1 MNNKSASSRG
11 TAPLYPAA
19 SDVTLRPQLSSKS
32 LSRTACVLA
41 RLALVA
47 VFSPGLPVAVGAAEA
62 SKAADSERGP
72 QKNQEV
78 VALEQFVV
86 TGSNIRRLDMEKV
99 LPVTVITKEAI
110 EARNAFTPVD
120 LLTSLPQVTNVPL
133 NETQTG
139 SSGARGDNASINLRN
154 IGSGSTL
161 ILLNGRRLA
170 PNPMSQALTHSVN
183 VNHLPAQGID
193 HIEVLRD
200 GASAVYGSDAIG
212 GVVNYVMRRDF
223 IGTELKVRYGFPED
237 GGGQYVQTALTYGK
251 NFAEGR
257 GRFMTT
263 IEALYRDSIYLRDRS
278 FTASANHSAA
288 APAPFNTLGGA
299 FDGTTA
305 RGYFPTFFIG
315 TGTSNNYFRPV
326 NGVVTLTS
334 AGPTRANNPE
344 FYYDPNRTGMAQPR
358 SRRLNSFLSLEYDL
372 NKRITFFSE
381 LSYYKSE
388 SSMVRQPLVL
398 NAPTTDKLAPMA
410 VNNPFNPYGS
420 SYFDAAGAPNGDGS
434 PRITGTPRSINLVS
448 VTLPDLP
455 TEKVMTAADV
465 YRMTVGFRGKIANTW
480 TWETA
485 AFYNRVKETDEGLHD
500 VRESLLQQAL
510 MQTSKTTAYNPFGY
524 TFKTQG
530 GAVVVDQPY
539 TNPGPVVSTFAAT
552 FGRGAESSISS
563 IDAHATG
570 RVYPLWS
577 GDIHVA
583 LGGEYRREDLKDIR
597 DAFAGESPASSGL
610 DPLDNDFL
618 LHPPRPNVSGDRT
631 VISFYAETV
640 IPLVGIKN
648 RIPLFNTFEVTASA
662 RYERFND
669 FGDTR
674 KPKVGVNWK
683 PLQFVML
690 RASYNEGFIAPSL
703 PALYTSTRWTAGA
716 GQGSIDLYRNPVTNE
731 GGYSQRNYFGGNP
744 QLKAAESKGKSAGI
758 VFDVPK
764 VRGLSLSADYW
775 QISRVNVVGQRAAG
789 DIYISDTALLQAY
802 TKKQLSAGIPIGS
815 IDVGSG
821 TAAYKGDLAITR
833 IAPANQDIANFAA
846 YNATNL
852 GNPQAVAGRIFSFS
866 TPFFNLAEGYDS
878 GWDLGLNY
886 VLPVLPIGKITVNS
900 DWAYLIKSNSTSVPP
915 NLAKVV
921 ADNLN
926 SNGASRWRGT
936 TTVSWRKGNWAGV
949 LGAYYAGASQDGAT
963 TTASVYETMGKPSY
977 IAKIFTNGANQ
988 YRYILRDTLTFN
1000 TSLAYH
1006 FAANAREWLKHTTVR
1021 LGVINLANTPPPLAS
1036 GAFGYN
1042 PAVHGGLIVGR
1053 TWTLDLTKSF

>member
-1 MNNKSASSRG
+1 MNNKSAENFV
-11 TAPLYPAA
+11 TAPFDLAPTG
-19 SDVTLRPQLSSKS
+19 VTLRPELNSKI
-32 LSRTACVLA
+32 LPRAVCILP
-41 RLALVA
+41 RLAFAVVA
-47 VFSPGLPVAVGAAEA
+47 FLSLAVAIRAAEV
-62 SKAADSERGP
+62 SKAADAYQSA
-72 QKNQEV
+72 QKNQEL

-183 VNHLPAQGID
+183 VNHLPSQGID

-223 IGTELKVRYGFPED
+223 IGTELKVRYGVPEG
-237 GGGQYVQTALTYGK
+237 GGGQYVQTALTYGT
-251 NFAEGR
+251 NFADGR

-263 IEALYRDSIYLRDRS
+263 VESLYRDSIYLRDRS

-288 APAPFNTLGGA
+288 APPPFNTLGSA
-299 FDGTTA
+299 FDGTTT
-305 RGYFPTFFIG
+305 RGYFPTFYIG
-315 TGTSNNYFRPV
+315 TTTSNNFFRPV
-326 NGVVTLTS
+326 AGVLTLTP
-334 AGPTRANNPE
+334 AAPTRANNPE
-344 FYYDPNRTGMAQPR
+344 FYFDPNRTGMAQPR
-358 SRRLNSFLSLEYDL
+358 SSRLNSFFSLEYDL
-372 NKRITFFSE
+372 SKRITFFSD

-410 VNNPFNPYGS
+410 LNNPFNPYGS
-420 SYFDAAGAPNGDGS
+420 SFYDVAGAPNGDGS
-434 PRITGTPRSINLVS
+434 PRITGAPRSINLVS

-455 TEKVMTAADV
+455 TEKVMTSADV
-465 YRMTVGFRGKIANTW
+465 YRITAGFRGKIADTW

-485 AFYNRVKETDEGLHD
+485 AFFNRVKAKDEALHD
-500 VRESLLQQAL
+500 VRESLLQKAL
-510 MQTSKTTAYNPFGY
+510 IQTSKTTAYNPFGY

-530 GAVVVDQPY
+530 GVVVVDRPY
-539 TNPGPVVSTFAAT
+539 TNPEPVVSTFAAT
-552 FGRGAESSISS
+552 FGRGSQSSISS

-570 RVYPLWS
+570 RVYTLWG
-577 GDIHVA
+577 GDIKVA
-583 LGGEYRREDLKDIR
+583 LGGEYRGEDLKDIR
-597 DAFAGESPASSGL
+597 DAFSGENPANSGL

-648 RIPLFNTFEVTASA
+648 LIPLINTLEVTASS

-669 FGDTR
+669 FGDTM
-674 KPKVGVNWK
+674 KPKVGLNWK
-683 PLQFVML
+683 PIQLIML

-716 GQGSIDLYRNPVTNE
+716 GQGSIDLYRNPVTKE

-744 QLKAAESKGKSAGI
+744 LLKAAESKGKSGGI

-815 IDVGSG
+815 IDLGSG
-821 TAAYKGDLAITR
+821 TSAYKGDLAITR
-833 IAPANQDIANFAA
+833 IAPTNQDISTFGA
-846 YNATNL
+846 YNAVNL
-852 GNPQAVAGRIFSFS
+852 SNQQAVAGRIFSFS
-866 TPFFNLAEGYDS
+866 TPFYNLAEGYDS

-886 VLPVLPIGKITVNS
+886 VLPMLPIGKITVNS
-900 DWAYLIKSNSTSVPP
+900 DWAYLIKSNSTTVPP
-915 NLAKVV
+915 NLPKVV

-936 TTVSWRKGNWAGV
+936 TTVSWRKGNWVGG
-949 LGAYYAGASQDGAT
+949 LGAYYAGASHDGAT
-963 TTASVYETMGKPSY
+963 TTASVYETMGKPAY
-977 IAKIFTNGANQ
+977 LAKIFTNGAYQ
-988 YRYILRDTLTFN
+988 YRYLLRDTLTFN
-1000 TSLAYH
+1000 TTLAYN
-1006 FAANAREWLKHTTVR
+1006 FAADASMWLRRTSVR